1 MSSILIY
8 SLFFVI
14 GCIFGS
20 FIMSL
25 VWRIY
30 TKQFSCTARS
40 VCTKCAIGIS
50 WYHNIPIMSFLL
62 LRGAC
67 NTCKKPI
74 SSYYIMTEIVAGLLL
89 VFLAFFHDVSH
100 TGVTL
105 LFVRD
110 AIILLL
116 LLFIFIYDARYM
128 QIITGATIIPASV
141 LFLVSLYF
149 GWHTWQSM
157 VLAALVGGGFFLIQY
172 LISKGKWIGG
182 GDIRLGV
189 FMGVT
194 LGWPNILCALFLA
207 YISGALIGVLC
218 IIFRKKQLASEIAFG
233 TYLAVATA
241 ITLFWGEQIIQWY
254 ISLL

>member
-8 SLFFVI
+8 SVFFAI

-30 TKQFSCTARS
+30 TKQFSCTTRS
-40 VCTKCAIGIS
+40 VCTNCAVRIS

-67 NTCKKPI
+67 HMCKKPI

-89 VFLAFFHDVSH
+89 VLLALVH
-100 TGVTL
+100 TVPLVGVTIVFVRDVIILFFL
-105 LFVRD
+105 LFV
-110 AIILLL
+110 
-116 LLFIFIYDARYM
+116 FIYDARYM
-128 QIITGATIIPASV
+128 QIITGATIIPAMV
-141 LFLVSLYF
+141 LFLASLYF
-149 GWHTWQSM
+149 GWHAWQSM
-157 VLAALVGGGFFLIQY
+157 ALAALVGGGFFLIQY

-189 FMGVT
+189 FMGVI
-194 LGWPNILCALFLA
+194 LGWPNILCALFWH
-207 YISGALIGVLC
+207 I
-218 IIFRKKQLASEIAFG
+218 
-233 TYLAVATA
+233 
-241 ITLFWGEQIIQWY
+241 
-254 ISLL
+254 